1 MWFNCFDSISRFLLV
16 LHYKDSMGLIWRWK
30 LSRKIHS
37 SNTITRV
44 RYWIRLRLWDFIV
57 FILLT
62 GICRSSITWETLN
75 RWQQFPEVDQT
86 KDLIVLILLTGFCWY
101 SVTWD
106 TLNRQQQC
114 PEGGWPIPR
123 VNKLPW
129 LKEEEFP
136 EDWLSLR
143 MGFYCT
149 TSYYYQSHYY
159 RVGCLLHGRNFVY

>member
-1 MWFNCFDSISRFLLV
+1 MHF
-16 LHYKDSMGLIWRWK
+16 
-30 LSRKIHS
+30 RKNS
-37 SNTITRV
+37 
-44 RYWIRLRLWDFIV
+44 LRIESAWGWDFIV
-57 FILLT
+57 LILLT
-62 GICRSSITWETLN
+62 GFCWHSITWEKLN

-159 RVGCLLHGRNFVY
+159 RVGCLLHVWNFYL